1 MEVPHRIHTTKR
13 TLKSCMERVQRKAA
27 RFCACNYNPHASV
40 TEMLKDLSWDTLATR
55 RKTARLSFMYKLTH
69 NFTDFSAENHL
80 KPNNERRT
88 RGSHNFKFLMPR
100 AKKDIFKFTFFPRTI
115 SEWNSLPKETVN
127 AASLDSFKSMLTSSF

>member
-1 MEVPHRIHTTKR
+1 
-13 TLKSCMERVQRKAA
+13 
-27 RFCACNYNPHASV
+27 
-40 TEMLKDLSWDTLATR
+40 
-55 RKTARLSFMYKLTH
+55 MYKLTH